1 MEKFDSQQQIKN
13 LISKSSLFLS
23 KNLTKKFLTQ
33 TAKTL
38 AITASGLFL
47 TESTHLTSFIRKSK
61 PKKLTLT
68 ALPVVNPTVKY
79 GFALDTFNV
88 IEQKVKSDDI
98 FTSMLTKRGLSYK
111 QADSLSRVANDK
123 DYYDFSKIQDGKF
136 YTVLSRDVRLGYDYF
151 IFEPD
156 AKRYIQFD
164 LKQHTVKEVKRAVE
178 IKEFTMA
185 GKVKSSLWETMV
197 ESGMS
202 YSLADKVEDAL
213 KYKFDLRKFED
224 GDEYKLIWEEEV
236 VEGRS
241 VGVKCLKAVAVK
253 EKSEDKPVYAY
264 YFDNGKEKGFY
275 EKDGLPMRDGFLKS
289 PVKYSNIT
297 SHYSMNRMH
306 PILGYNRPHFGT
318 DYAAPH
324 GTPILAVADG
334 VVLEAQYGSGGNGNY
349 VKLKHMHPYES
360 QYLHMS
366 RFAKGVSR
374 GTHVKQGEV
383 IGYVGSTGLA
393 TGPHVCFRFWKHGS
407 QVNHL
412 KEKLP
417 QVSTFSVS
425 DRDKFTDMSN
435 SLKKR
440 LDNMSALDEDAQK
453 EMKKV
458 FNKLRGKP

>member
-1 MEKFDSQQQIKN
+1 MKNFSTRQQVKN
-13 LISKSSLFLS
+13 LISQLKI
-23 KNLTKKFLTQ
+23 NLTQKTLIQ
-33 TAKTL
+33 TAKAF
-38 AITASGLFL
+38 AITAGGLFV
-47 TESTHLTSFIRKSK
+47 TESAHLTSFIRKGAS
-61 PKKLTLT
+61 KKLTLS

-79 GFALDTFNV
+79 GFAFDTFRV
-88 IEQKVKSDDI
+88 IENKVQSDDI

-111 QADSLSRVANDK
+111 QADSLARVANEF
-123 DYYDFSKIQDGKF
+123 YDFSKIQDGKP
-136 YTVLSRDVRLGYDYF
+136 YTILSRDIRLGYNYF

-156 AKRYIQFD
+156 AKRYILFD
-164 LKQHTVKEVKRAVE
+164 LKAPSVKEVKRAVDVQ
-178 IKEFTMA
+178 EFSMS

-197 ESGMS
+197 ASGMS
-202 YSLADKVEDAL
+202 NALADKVEDAL

-224 GDEYKLIWEEEV
+224 GDQYKLIWEEEI

-241 VGVKCLKAVAVK
+241 VGVKCLKAVAIK
-253 EKSEDKPVYAY
+253 EKGEEKPVYAY
-264 YFDNGKEKGFY
+264 YFDNGKEKGYY

-289 PVKYSNIT
+289 PLRYSTIT
-297 SHYSMNRMH
+297 SHYSMNRLH

-334 VVLEAQYGSGGNGNY
+334 VVSEARYEGGNGNY
-349 VKLKHMHPYES
+349 VRIKHMHPYES

-366 RFAKGVSR
+366 RFAKGVTS

-383 IGYVGSTGLA
+383 IGYVGQTGLA

-417 QVSTFSVS
+417 QVSTFSS
-425 DRDKFTDMSN
+425 EDRNKFNNLSN
-435 SLKKR
+435 NLKSR
-440 LDNMSALDEDAQK
+440 LDNLTLLDESTQL
-453 EMKKV
+453 EMKKKL
-458 FNKLRGKP
+458 NKLRGKH

>member
-1 MEKFDSQQQIKN
+1 MKKFDSQQRIEQ
-13 LISKSSLFLS
+13 LISKSRLFLS
-23 KNLTKKFLTQ
+23 KKFLTQ

-38 AITASGLFL
+38 AITAGGLFL
-47 TESTHLTSFIRKSK
+47 TESTHLTSFVRKSK

-79 GFALDTFNV
+79 GFALDTFKV
-88 IEQKVKSDDI
+88 IEDKIKSDDI

-136 YTVLSRDVRLGYDYF
+136 YTILSRDVRLGYDYF

-164 LKQHTVKEVKRAVE
+164 LKNHTVKEVKRTVE
-178 IKEFTMA
+178 VKEFTMA

-224 GDEYKLIWEEEV
+224 GDEYKLIWEEEI

-253 EKSEDKPVYAY
+253 EKGEEKPLYAY

-297 SHYSMNRMH
+297 SHYSMNRLH

-318 DYAAPH
+318 DYAAPQ
-324 GTPILAVADG
+324 GTPIMSVADG
-334 VVLEAQYGSGGNGNY
+334 VVTESRYESGNGNY
-349 VKLKHMHPYES
+349 VRIKHMYPYES

-366 RFAKGVSR
+366 RFAKGLSP

-383 IGYVGSTGLA
+383 IGYVGQTGLA
-393 TGPHVCFRFWKHGS
+393 TGPHVCFRFWKNGS

-412 KEKLP
+412 QQKLP
-417 QVSTFSVS
+417 QVSTFSSS

-435 SLKKR
+435 TLKKR
-440 LDNMSALDEDAQK
+440 LDNLSSLDENAQK
-453 EMKKV
+453 EMKKM

>member
-1 MEKFDSQQQIKN
+1 MENFDAKQRINKFTSHPNFKKIKKN
-13 LISKSSLFLS
+13 LF
-23 KNLTKKFLTQ
+23 Q
-33 TAKTL
+33 TAKVL
-38 AITASGLFL
+38 AITVAGLFV
-47 TESTHLTSFIRKSK
+47 TETSDLTSFVRKSK
-61 PKKLTLT
+61 PKKWALS
-68 ALPVVNPTVKY
+68 ALPVVTPTVKY
-79 GFALDTFNV
+79 GFALDTFQV
-88 IEQKVKSDDI
+88 IEDKVKSDDI
-98 FTSMLTKRGLSYK
+98 FTSMLTKRGLTYK
-111 QADSLSRVANDK
+111 QADSLARKANAF
-123 DYYDFSKIQDGKF
+123 YDFSKIQDGKP
-136 YTVLSRDVRLGYDYF
+136 YTVLSKDVRAGFDYF

-156 AKRYIQFD
+156 AKRYILFD
-164 LKQHTVKEVKRAVE
+164 LSTPSVKEVKRAVD
-178 IKEFTMA
+178 IQEFA
-185 GKVKSSLWETMV
+185 LSGRVKKSLWETMV

-224 GDEYKLIWEEEV
+224 GDEYKLIWEEEI

-253 EKSEDKPVYAY
+253 EKNEETPVYAY

-289 PVKYSNIT
+289 PLKYSNIT

-318 DYAAPH
+318 DYAAPQ
-324 GTPILAVADG
+324 GTPIMSVADG
-334 VVLEAQYGSGGNGNY
+334 VVQEARYGAGGNGNY
-349 VKLKHMHPYES
+349 VKIKHLHPYES

-366 RFAKGVSR
+366 RFAKGISP

-383 IGYVGSTGLA
+383 IGYVGQTGLA
-393 TGPHVCFRFWKHGS
+393 TGPHVCFRFWKSGN

-417 QVSTFSVS
+417 QVSTFSSDDRSKFKNVS
-425 DRDKFTDMSN
+425 D

-440 LDNMSALDEDAQK
+440 LDNIVQLNEEGQK
-453 EMKKV
+453 EMKKM
-458 FNKLRGKP
+458 FGKLRGKP

>member
-1 MEKFDSQQQIKN
+1 MKKFDSQQRIEN
-13 LISKSSLFLS
+13 LVSKSRLFLS
-23 KNLTKKFLTQ
+23 KKFLTQ

-38 AITASGLFL
+38 AITAGGLFL

-79 GFALDTFNV
+79 GFALDTFKV
-88 IEQKVKSDDI
+88 IEDKVKSDDI

-136 YTVLSRDVRLGYDYF
+136 YTILSRDVRLGYDYF

-164 LKQHTVKEVKRAVE
+164 LKKHTVKEVKRTVE
-178 IKEFTMA
+178 VKEFTMA

-224 GDEYKLIWEEEV
+224 GDEYKLIWEEEI

-253 EKSEDKPVYAY
+253 EKGAEKPLYAY

-297 SHYSMNRMH
+297 SHYSMNRLH

-318 DYAAPH
+318 DYAAPQ
-324 GTPILAVADG
+324 GTPIMSVADG
-334 VVLEAQYGSGGNGNY
+334 VVTESRYESGNGNY
-349 VKLKHMHPYES
+349 VRIKHMYPYES

-366 RFAKGVSR
+366 RFAKGISP
-374 GTHVKQGEV
+374 GTHVKQGET
-383 IGYVGSTGLA
+383 IGYVGQTGLA
-393 TGPHVCFRFWKHGS
+393 TGPHVCFRFWKNGS

-412 KEKLP
+412 QQKLP
-417 QVSTFSVS
+417 QVSTFSSS

-440 LDNMSALDEDAQK
+440 LDNLSTLDETSQK
-453 EMKKV
+453 EMKKI

>member
-1 MEKFDSQQQIKN
+1 MKKFDSQQQIKN

-23 KNLTKKFLTQ
+23 KQFLTQ
-33 TAKTL
+33 TAKAF
-38 AITASGLFL
+38 AITAGGLFI

-61 PKKLTLT
+61 PLKLTLS

-88 IEQKVKSDDI
+88 IEKKVESDDI
-98 FTSMLTKRGLSYK
+98 FTSMLTKRGLTYK
-111 QADSLSRVANDK
+111 QADSLSRVANE
-123 DYYDFSKIQDGKF
+123 YYDFSKIQDGKL
-136 YTVLSRDVRLGYDYF
+136 YTILSRDIRLGYDYF

-164 LKQHTVKEVKRAVE
+164 LKKHTVKEIKRAVE
-178 IKEFTMA
+178 VKEFTMA

-197 ESGMS
+197 ASGMS

-224 GDEYKLIWEEEV
+224 GDEYKLIWEEEI
-236 VEGRS
+236 VENRS
-241 VGVKCLKAVAVK
+241 IGVKCLKAVSVK
-253 EKSEDKPVYAY
+253 EKGESKPLYAY

-297 SHYSMNRMH
+297 SHYSMNRLH

-334 VVLEAQYGSGGNGNY
+334 VVTEARHEGGNGNY
-349 VKLKHMHPYES
+349 VRLKHMHPYES

-366 RFAKGVSR
+366 RFAKGVTP

-383 IGYVGSTGLA
+383 IGYVGQTGLA
-393 TGPHVCFRFWKHGS
+393 TGPHVCFRFWKNGT

-417 QVSTFSVS
+417 QISTFSSEDRNKFNHVS
-425 DRDKFTDMSN
+425 ET
-435 SLKKR
+435 LKKR
-440 LDNMSALDEDAQK
+440 MDNLSALDKNSQK
-453 EMKKV
+453 EMKKI
-458 FNKLRGKP
+458 FDKLRGKP